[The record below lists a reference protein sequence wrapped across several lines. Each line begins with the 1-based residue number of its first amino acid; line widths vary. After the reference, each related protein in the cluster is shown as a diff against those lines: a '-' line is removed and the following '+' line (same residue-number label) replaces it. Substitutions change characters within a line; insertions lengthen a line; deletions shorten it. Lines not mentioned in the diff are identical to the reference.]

1 MIWVIEIAVAM
12 LEKQEARQ
20 VDFSQ
25 EEIVGNKA
33 I

>member
-1 MIWVIEIAVAM
+1 MIWVIIIPIAM
-12 LEKQEARQ
+12 LEKQETGQ

-25 EEIVGNKA
+25 EEIVGDRE